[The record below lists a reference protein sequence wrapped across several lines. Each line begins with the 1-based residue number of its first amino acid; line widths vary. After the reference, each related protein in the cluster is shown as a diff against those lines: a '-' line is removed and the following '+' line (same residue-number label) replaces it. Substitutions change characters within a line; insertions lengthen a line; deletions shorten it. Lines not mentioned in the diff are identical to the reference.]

1 MRISGFHVGGF
12 GALAEFGINDLS
24 PGLVILS
31 GPNEAGKST
40 LLDFLTAML
49 FGFPARRD
57 NPRFHAPVRGGRH
70 GGWLTLCEEAIE
82 PGTAGQ
88 WRIER
93 YGPPRREL
101 AIRRPDGTAGSE
113 EELRLALGGAD
124 EALFRAVFAVDLT
137 ELASAEAVTRDEVR
151 ELLFSASILG
161 QRRSAARAMSNL
173 QKRRLELARS
183 RQGDAQANRLLSELE
198 GLRRSLADAARDAV
212 GYPARRAELARLERR
227 VADAREEAD
236 RIDHRTRDLDLLVR
250 LWDVLE
256 RQRGAEQRLAA
267 WRAPDPLA
275 AFLDEH
281 AFEIQS
287 LRSACSGHLE
297 RVKLLAD
304 LCNQRSGIEQSIQS
318 ALGSLGPSWDR
329 DRVRDSGGW
338 IGLTDEGRLFRT
350 VLAGRESQWRAADA
364 LAEEADASLELS
376 GLPDLDGAAISSLR
390 DASLDADP
398 EQQAKM
404 LSELRK
410 NLAEQR
416 RLVAERQLKDRP
428 GGEEEGLGRTS
439 TSVAAAGLVIA
450 MLGVISALFSD
461 ASAVRLLCA
470 ALAAVGCALVA
481 LGLRA
486 RRRLSVKDPAE
497 DASGLKIAHT
507 RVSARVSELAGLLA
521 LPKAPSD
528 SDIETAAE
536 EIEAARSLERTLD
549 DARRRTTTAL
559 ARRKVAHES
568 LSRASEQLATEQ
580 ERFAAWKAMQGLLAT
595 LSPDGVLESLAA
607 LQAVWSY
614 LAALDRVN
622 SKIAELR
629 TDVAGFED
637 RVAELGGLFCELGGR
652 LDSVE
657 TDPVGTIESL
667 CACLERT
674 RKSEATRGSLAVVV
688 DDASS
693 ELERSLGLGPRARS
707 LRAEL
712 EVGELL
718 AWTGEQTE
726 LARAR
731 VGARQE
737 LEQLVRAHQD
747 ASKELRELASSTRVA
762 ELHQQCNA
770 LESELD
776 EVLKSWALLGCARL
790 LLERT
795 LRRHE
800 KERQPAVL
808 ARAGEL
814 FARVTDGRYRS
825 LLPSVANDNARET
838 IRVVSWSGAELDA
851 SSLSRGSVEQLYLC
865 LRIGLAETFAERSE
879 ALPLILDDVLV
890 NFDPTRAASVA
901 EVLAETALSH
911 QVLFFTCHPH
921 LRDLVQAVA
930 PQAQVVELERI

>member
-1 MRISGFHVGGF
+1 V
-12 GALAEFGINDLS
+12 
-24 PGLVILS
+24 
-31 GPNEAGKST
+31 
-40 LLDFLTAML
+40 
-49 FGFPARRD
+49 
-57 NPRFHAPVRGGRH
+57 
-70 GGWLTLCEEAIE
+70 
-82 PGTAGQ
+82 
-88 WRIER
+88 
-93 YGPPRREL
+93 
-101 AIRRPDGTAGSE
+101 
-113 EELRLALGGAD
+113 
-124 EALFRAVFAVDLT
+124 
-137 ELASAEAVTRDEVR
+137 
-151 ELLFSASILG
+151 
-161 QRRSAARAMSNL
+161 
-173 QKRRLELARS
+173 
-183 RQGDAQANRLLSELE
+183 
-198 GLRRSLADAARDAV
+198 
-212 GYPARRAELARLERR
+212 
-227 VADAREEAD
+227 
-236 RIDHRTRDLDLLVR
+236 
-250 LWDVLE
+250 
-256 RQRGAEQRLAA
+256 
-267 WRAPDPLA
+267 
-275 AFLDEH
+275 
-281 AFEIQS
+281 
-287 LRSACSGHLE
+287 
-297 RVKLLAD
+297 
-304 LCNQRSGIEQSIQS
+304 
-318 ALGSLGPSWDR
+318 
-329 DRVRDSGGW
+329 
-338 IGLTDEGRLFRT
+338 
-350 VLAGRESQWRAADA
+350 
-364 LAEEADASLELS
+364 
-376 GLPDLDGAAISSLR
+376 
-390 DASLDADP
+390 
-398 EQQAKM
+398 
-404 LSELRK
+404 
-410 NLAEQR
+410 
-416 RLVAERQLKDRP
+416 
-428 GGEEEGLGRTS
+428 
-439 TSVAAAGLVIA
+439 
-450 MLGVISALFSD
+450 LGVISALFSD

-497 DASGLKIAHT
+497 DASDLEIAHT

-521 LPKAPSD
+521 LPNAPSD

-536 EIEAARSLERTLD
+536 GIEAARSLERTLD

-568 LSRASEQLATEQ
+568 LSRASEQLAAEQ
-580 ERFAAWKAMQGLLAT
+580 EKFAAWKTTHGLSAT

-607 LQAVWSY
+607 LQALWSY

-667 CACLERT
+667 CACLEQT
-674 RKSEATRGSLAVVV
+674 RKSEATRDSLAVVV
-688 DDASS
+688 ENASS

-718 AWTGEQTE
+718 AWTGEQAE
-726 LARAR
+726 LAHAR

-747 ASKELRELASSTRVA
+747 ASKELSELASSTRVA

-814 FARVTDGRYRS
+814 FARVTDGRYKS
-825 LLPSVANDNARET
+825 LLPSVADDNARET
-838 IRVVSWSGAELDA
+838 IRVVSYSGAELEA

-901 EVLAETALSH
+901 EVLAETARSH